1 MTTFT
6 EGQFSSL
13 SQPNSN
19 PTEAELYWKTSL
31 PAHLFQSLS
40 NAIKISRFVESIF
53 VRFPGYAC
61 STLQW
66 HAKLNEDSLET
77 NLQRLLDAEFTHFL
91 SGRAMHQETEVMR
104 ELRVFRRCHS
114 AAIAVLELTGM
125 IAIESSC
132 LRISALA
139 DMMII
144 KSYRYA
150 QSLLA
155 PRFGLA
161 QNPDG
166 SESNLIILGMG
177 KLGGQE
183 LNFSSDIDLIFF
195 YSSDGETSGGG
206 KSVAYS
212 RYFQKL
218 AMLVIRILDEV
229 NEEGFVYR
237 VDMRL
242 RPYGESGALVMTLA
256 QAEDYYQE
264 QGREWERFAM
274 VRARAITGSE
284 EEVEALDQIIRPF
297 CFRKYIDYGVLES
310 IRSMKAMIVREVR
323 RKGLRDNIKLGAGG
337 IREIEFIVQSLQL
350 IQGGRDKRLTERSVF
365 KVLPLIV
372 EAKLLPQNV
381 ADFLLEAYR
390 KLRRVEHCI
399 QELEEKQTQQLPES
413 GKAKQDLAQVMG
425 SDSWD
430 SFYNVLQETLGKVHQ
445 HFNELLG
452 EARNKEL
459 EQDDFFQSLFEG
471 FIEADAFAEKIQQD
485 YHPDYSLSQAQ
496 TFMSVLNGFLESA
509 HVSNLS
515 SRGAERFKAFFPA
528 LLAACVKSDSPEE
541 VLSRLLKILQS
552 VLKRTAYLDLL
563 SENPP
568 ILTHLVELAGKS
580 EWIVRRLSEYPIL
593 FDELLYPNS
602 LYAPLQTADLES
614 ELRQSLLRIDADDE
628 EDLLDSLRAFKQI
641 NELRVAAALLAERL
655 SISQVSRY
663 LTQLAQV
670 MLSAAVEMAWQMV
683 IKRHGKPSGLAEGET
698 GFAVIGYGKLGGM
711 ELGFGSDLDLVFL
724 FNQSV
729 DENTDG
735 DRPVANSRFYTRLAQ
750 KLIHILSTRTNQGL
764 LYEVDM
770 RLRPSG
776 ASGLLVSHIDAY
788 YDYQMESAWTW
799 EHQALIRAR
808 FITGDISLLPQF
820 ESARDQAL
828 KKSRKDTQLREDV
841 SAMRTKMREQLLMRK
856 PGFVDLKQEN
866 GGLVDIE
873 FLAQYLCLK
882 YQGEKSIPHNTVDC
896 LKFCQQ
902 ENLLEQHQ
910 SLTLIKNYRQFRN
923 TLNENA
929 LMNRGNFVDKEKVI
943 EATSDV
949 ENVWKKL
956 IETGSD

>member
-1 MTTFT
+1 MTTSS
-6 EGQFSSL
+6 EGQFISL

-19 PTEAELYWKTSL
+19 QTEAELFWKTFL
-31 PAHLFQSLS
+31 PANLFQQLSL
-40 NAIKISRFVESIF
+40 AIKVSSFVQSIF
-53 VRFPGYAC
+53 VRFPRYAC
-61 STLQW
+61 ASLVWQ
-66 HAKLNEDSLET
+66 AKFTNAELEAKFP
-77 NLQRLLDAEFTHFL
+77 NGLHKEFDAFISERPMLLESDIL
-91 SGRAMHQETEVMR
+91 R

-114 AAIAVLELTGM
+114 AAIAVLELN
-125 IAIESSC
+125 ESITIDSTSF
-132 LRISALA
+132 RISGLA
-139 DMMII
+139 DILI
-144 KSYRYA
+144 RQSYQYA
-150 QSLLA
+150 RSLLA

-161 QNPDG
+161 QCNE
-166 SESNLIILGMG
+166 SSVSNLIILGMG

-195 YSSDGETSGGG
+195 YSNEGETVGGS
-206 KSVAYS
+206 KCVSYS

-218 AMLVIRILDEV
+218 AMLVIRLLDEV

-242 RPYGESGALVMTLA
+242 RPYGESGALVMSLA

-274 VRARAITGSE
+274 VRARAITGGDE
-284 EEVEALDQIIRPF
+284 EISALDQIIRPF
-297 CFRKYIDYGVLES
+297 CFRKYIDYSVLES

-337 IREIEFIVQSLQL
+337 IREIEFIVQALQL

-372 EAKLLPQNV
+372 DAKLLPQEV
-381 ADFLLEAYR
+381 AGFLLDAYR
-390 KLRRVEHCI
+390 ELRRVEHCI
-399 QELEEKQTQQLPES
+399 QEFDEKQTQQLPES
-413 GKAKQDLAQVMG
+413 PEAKNNLALVMG
-425 SDSWD
+425 KRDWD
-430 SFYNVLQETLGKVHQ
+430 SFYVGLQATMGKVHQ
-445 HFNELLG
+445 HFNDLLG

-471 FIEADAFAEKIQQD
+471 IIDVETFAEKIRKD
-485 YHPDYSLSQAQ
+485 FHPDFSIAQAQ
-496 TFMSVLNGFLESA
+496 NFISELGRFLESSQ
-509 HVSNLS
+509 VSNLS
-515 SRGAERFKAFFPA
+515 ARGAERIKAFFPA
-528 LLAACVKSDSPEE
+528 LLATCSRAESPDL
-541 VLSRLLKILQS
+541 VLGRLLRILQS
-552 VLKRTAYLDLL
+552 ILKRTAYLDLL

-568 ILTHLVELAGKS
+568 ILSHLVDLAGKS
-580 EWIVRRLSEYPIL
+580 EWIVKRLSEYPIL

-614 ELRQSLLRIDADDE
+614 ELRQSLLRINANDE

-670 MLSAAVEMAWQMV
+670 LLGAAVEMAWQMV
-683 IKRHGKPSGLAEGET
+683 VKRHGKPSGLKDHET

-729 DENTDG
+729 DESTDG
-735 DRPVANSRFYTRLAQ
+735 ERPVANTRFYTRLAQ

-776 ASGLLVSHIDAY
+776 ASGLLVSHVDAY
-788 YDYQMESAWTW
+788 DDYQMESAWTW

-808 FITGDISLLPQF
+808 FITGDSSLLPQF
-820 ESARDQAL
+820 ERARDRAL
-828 KKSRKDTQLREDV
+828 KKPRKETQLKEDV
-841 SAMRTKMREQLLMRK
+841 SKMRIKMREQLLSQK
-856 PGFVDLKQEN
+856 AGLVDLKQGE

-873 FLAQYLCLK
+873 FLAQFLCLK
-882 YQGEKSIPHNTVDC
+882 YQGELPIPYNTVDC
-896 LKFCQQ
+896 LKFCQH
-902 ENLLEQHQ
+902 EGMLSEKQ
-910 SLTLIKNYRQFRN
+910 SLILVKNYREFRN
-923 TLNENA
+923 RLNENA
-929 LMNRGNFVDKEKVI
+929 LMNLGDFINEQNII
-943 EATSDV
+943 ERMQDTAKIWTLLM
-949 ENVWKKL
+949 E
-956 IETGSD
+956 